1 MKVAQKILG
10 LAKECNGEAK
20 SYQAGIITA
29 GEFVEFLLEFKE
41 LLAEGILAVNENG
54 NSRKKGVSL

>member
-20 SYQAGIITA
+20 GYQAEIITA
-29 GEFVEFLLEFKE
+29 GEFIEFLSEFKE
-41 LLAEGILAVNENG
+41 LLAEGILAINENG
-54 NSRKKGVSL
+54 NSKKGVSL